1 MKNTTLRSPT
11 LARFAPAL
19 AAAALVLAAP
29 LAWAQ
34 AAAKNAVE
42 SVTFSSIQGG
52 KILVKVGLKEALGA
66 APQGFAVSNPPRI
79 AIDLPET
86 VNGTGR
92 NQIEAG
98 EGDLR
103 SISLVQTANRTRLVM
118 NLTRT
123 LPYTQAIDGNQLVV
137 TIDGSQAA
145 PGATASATTAAAP
158 AVFAEATPATSGV
171 RYNVRDVDFRRGNA
185 GEGRVIVDL
194 SSPNMGIDIRTQG
207 RQLVVDFINAS
218 VPRNLVRRMD
228 VGDFGTPV
236 RFVDTFEQ
244 GGNGRL
250 VIEPRGLWEYSAYQ
264 TDTQFIVEVK
274 PVKEDPNK
282 LVQSSTPGY
291 AGEKLS
297 LNFQNVEVRAVLQ
310 VIADFTGLNIITSD
324 TVGGNL
330 TLRLKDVPWDQAL
343 DIILQA
349 KGLSKRKNGNVV
361 LIAPTDELAAKEK
374 LALEAQA
381 AVGDLEPVRT
391 ESFALSYAKAEDLKK
406 LLTDK
411 DQRILSKRGSAST
424 DERTNTLF
432 IQDSGARLEEARRLV
447 QQLDVPVRQVLIEA
461 RIVIADD
468 KWGRQ
473 LGARFGT
480 QSAFHTDNY
489 NVGMSGSLT
498 DTTTGSLAQNP
509 QSRGSASLA
518 LPYGQ
523 GGGTM
528 GYATETG
535 LTGLIPIGAQPQ
547 QLNVNLPVTGAAGQ
561 LALSI
566 LNLGSG
572 NLVNVELSALEA
584 DNRGKVVSSPRVITA
599 DKKKAVI
606 SQGTEIPYLT
616 ATASGATAVV
626 FKPAVL
632 ELSVTPRITPDD
644 RIIMDL
650 DVKKDSVG
658 QLVPSSAGT
667 IPSIDTKK
675 VSTQVL
681 VDNGDTIVLGGIF
694 EQTTRTTVTKVPFL
708 GDIPVVGNLFK
719 TTQKQDDKTEL
730 LIFVTPKIVKD
741 SLSVR

>member
-1 MKNTTLRSPT
+1 VITTLRIPT
-11 LARFAPAL
+11 IGRIGTAL
-19 AAAALVLAAP
+19 AALVLALVAP
-29 LAWAQ
+29 AAWAQ
-34 AAAKNAVE
+34 GAANAVE
-42 SVTFSSIQGG
+42 SINFSQVQGG
-52 KILVKVGLKEALGA
+52 KIVVKVGMREALA
-66 APQGFAVSNPPRI
+66 ATPQGFAVTNPPRI
-79 AIDLPET
+79 AIDLPNT
-86 VNGTGR
+86 VNALNR

-103 SISLVQTANRTRLVM
+103 SVSIVQTANRTRLVM
-118 NLTRT
+118 NLTRNLT
-123 LPYTQAIDGNQLVV
+123 YTQAVDGKTLLV
-137 TIDGSQAA
+137 TIDASQV
-145 PGATASATTAAAP
+145 PVSGATVATTP
-158 AVFAEATPATSGV
+158 SPGGAVFAEAPAGTST
-171 RYNVRDVDFRRGNA
+171 RYNLRDVDFRRGANS
-185 GEGRVIVDL
+185 EGRVVVDL
-194 SSPNMGIDIRTQG
+194 SSASIGIDIRQQG
-207 RQLVVDFINAS
+207 RQLVLDFINTN
-218 VPRNLVRRMD
+218 VPRNLVRRLD

-244 GGNGRL
+244 SGNARM

-274 PVKEDPNK
+274 PVKEDPNR
-282 LVQSSTPGY
+282 LVQSATPGY

-381 AVGDLEPVRT
+381 AVSDLEPVRT
-391 ESFALSYAKAEDLKK
+391 ESFALSYAKADDLKK

-411 DQRILSKRGSAST
+411 DNKVLSKRGSATT

-432 IQDSGARLEEARRLV
+432 VQDTGGRLEEARRLV

-473 LGARFGT
+473 LGVRFGT
-480 QSAFHTDNY
+480 QSAFNNNNY
-489 NVGMSGSLT
+489 NFGVSGT
-498 DTTTGSLAQNP
+498 GVDTISPLANNAVSRGANSLAF
-509 QSRGSASLA
+509 
-518 LPYGQ
+518 
-523 GGGTM
+523 GGVP
-528 GYATETG
+528 A
-535 LTGLIPIGAQPQ
+535 GAQPE
-547 QLNVNLPVTGAAGQ
+547 QLNVNLPVAGAAGS

-572 NLVNVELSALEA
+572 NLVNIELSALEA

-599 DKKKAVI
+599 DKRRAVI
-606 SQGTEIPYLT
+606 SQGTEIPYTT
-616 ATASGATAVV
+616 AAASGATTVS
-626 FKPAVL
+626 FRPAVL
-632 ELSVTPRITPDD
+632 ELAVTPRITPDD

-650 DVKKDSVG
+650 EVKKDSLG
-658 QLVPSSAGT
+658 QLINSTAGPVPT
-667 IPSIDTKK
+667 IDTKR
-675 VSTQVL
+675 VTTQVL

-694 EQTTRTTVTKVPFL
+694 EQTTRTTVDKVPFL
-708 GDIPVVGNLFK
+708 GDLPIVGNMFK
-719 TTQKQDDKTEL
+719 RTIRQDDKTEL

-741 SLSVR
+741 TLTVR

>member
-1 MKNTTLRSPT
+1 VITAFRIPT
-11 LARFAPAL
+11 RGIACAL
-19 AAAALVLAAP
+19 AAVAFALTGP

-34 AAAKNAVE
+34 GAAKNAVE
-42 SVTFSSIQGG
+42 SVTFSAVQGG
-52 KILVKVGLKEALGA
+52 KILVRVALKEPLA
-66 APQGFAVSNPPRI
+66 APPQGFAVTNPPRI
-79 AIDLPET
+79 AIDLPDT
-86 VNGTGR
+86 VNATGR
-92 NQIEAG
+92 SQIEAG

-103 SISLVQTANRTRLVM
+103 SVSLVQTANRTRLVM
-118 NLTRT
+118 NLSRN
-123 LPYTQAIDGNQLVV
+123 LAYTQAVQGKELVV
-137 TIDGSQAA
+137 TIDAGQAPVSA
-145 PGATASATTAAAP
+145 GTVPTSPTTAS
-158 AVFAEATPATSGV
+158 AVFAETTPGQA
-171 RYNVRDVDFRRGNA
+171 RYNLRDVDFRRGNT
-185 GEGRVIVDL
+185 GEGRIVVDL
-194 SSPNMGIDIRTQG
+194 SSPNVGIDIRQQG
-207 RQLVVDFINAS
+207 RQVLVDFLNTD
-218 VPRNLVRRMD
+218 VPRSLVRRLD
-228 VGDFGTPV
+228 VADFGTPV

-244 GGNGRL
+244 SGNARM
-250 VIEPRGLWEYSAYQ
+250 VVDPRGLWEYSAYQ
-264 TDTQFIVEVK
+264 TDTQFILEVK
-274 PVKEDPNK
+274 PVREDPNR

-374 LALEAQA
+374 LALEASA
-381 AVGDLEPVRT
+381 AITDLEPVRT
-391 ESFALSYAKAEDLKK
+391 ESFALSYAKAEDLQK
-406 LLTDK
+406 LLSSK
-411 DQRILSKRGSAST
+411 DQKILSKRGSASI

-432 IQDSGARLEEARRLV
+432 VQDTGGRLDEARRLV

-480 QSAFHTDNY
+480 QTAFNSSNY
-489 NVGMSGSLT
+489 NFGVSGSPFDTVTPLT
-498 DTTTGSLAQNP
+498 NNP
-509 QSRGSASLA
+509 VSRGSASLTGA
-518 LPYGQ
+518 LPPGNVPT
-523 GGGTM
+523 GS
-528 GYATETG
+528 GYVASFPT
-535 LTGLIPIGAQPQ
+535 GAQPEQ
-547 QLNVNLPVTGAAGQ
+547 MNVNLPVVGAAGS

-572 NLVNVELSALEA
+572 NLVNIELSALEA

-616 ATASGATAVV
+616 ASASGATTVA
-626 FKPAVL
+626 FRPAVL
-632 ELSVTPRITPDD
+632 ELAVTPRITPDD

-650 DVKKDSVG
+650 EVKKDSLG
-658 QLVPSSAGT
+658 QLINSSAGPVPT
-667 IPSIDTKK
+667 IDTKR
-675 VSTQVL
+675 VATQVL

-694 EQTTRTTVTKVPFL
+694 EQTVRTTVDKVPVI
-708 GDIPVVGNLFK
+708 GDIPIVGNLFK
-719 TTQKQDDKTEL
+719 RTVKQDDKTEL

-741 SLSVR
+741 ALTIR

>member
-1 MKNTTLRSPT
+1 M
-11 LARFAPAL
+11 
-19 AAAALVLAAP
+19 
-29 LAWAQ
+29 
-34 AAAKNAVE
+34 
-42 SVTFSSIQGG
+42 
-52 KILVKVGLKEALGA
+52 
-66 APQGFAVSNPPRI
+66 
-79 AIDLPET
+79 
-86 VNGTGR
+86 
-92 NQIEAG
+92 
-98 EGDLR
+98 
-103 SISLVQTANRTRLVM
+103 
-118 NLTRT
+118 
-123 LPYTQAIDGNQLVV
+123 
-137 TIDGSQAA
+137 
-145 PGATASATTAAAP
+145 
-158 AVFAEATPATSGV
+158 
-171 RYNVRDVDFRRGNA
+171 
-185 GEGRVIVDL
+185 
-194 SSPNMGIDIRTQG
+194 
-207 RQLVVDFINAS
+207 
-218 VPRNLVRRMD
+218 PRNLIRRLD

-244 GGNGRL
+244 GGNARI
-250 VIEPRGLWEYSAYQ
+250 VVEPRGIWEYSAYQ

-282 LVQSSTPGY
+282 LIQGSAPGY
-291 AGEKLS
+291 SGEKLS

-374 LALEAQA
+374 LQLEAQA
-381 AVGDLEPVRT
+381 AVSDLEPVRT
-391 ESFALSYAKAEDLKK
+391 ESFALSDAKAEDLKK
-406 LLTDK
+406 LLSDK
-411 DQRILSKRGSAST
+411 DQKILSKRGSAT
-424 DERTNTLF
+424 IDERTNTLF
-432 IQDSGARLEEARRLV
+432 VQDAGGRLEEARRLI

-480 QSAFHTDNY
+480 QSAFNTRNY
-489 NVGMSGSLT
+489 NLGVSGTAADTITPVGG
-498 DTTTGSLAQNP
+498 NP
-509 QSRGSASLA
+509 ASRGSASLVF
-518 LPYGQ
+518 P
-523 GGGTM
+523 GGTPQ
-528 GYATETG
+528 GAFNTVQNIG
-535 LTGLIPIGAQPQ
+535 LVPIGAQPE
-547 QLNVNLPVTGAAGQ
+547 QLNVNLPVVGAAGS

-572 NLVNVELSALEA
+572 NLVNVEISALEA

-616 ATASGATAVV
+616 ASASGATTIS

-632 ELSVTPRITPDD
+632 ELAVTPRITPDD
-644 RIIMDL
+644 RIVMDL
-650 DVKKDSVG
+650 EVKKDAVG
-658 QLVPSSAGT
+658 QIFAGVPSV
-667 IPSIDTKK
+667 DTKR

-694 EQTTRTTVTKVPFL
+694 EQTTRTTVDKVPLL
-708 GDIPVVGNLFK
+708 GDLPLVGYLFK
-719 TTQKQDDKTEL
+719 RTAKQDDKTEL

-741 SLSVR
+741 TLTVR

>member
-1 MKNTTLRSPT
+1 MITTLRIPT
-11 LARFAPAL
+11 PNIG
-19 AAAALVLAAP
+19 AAFAALVLVLASP

-34 AAAKNAVE
+34 GAKNAVE
-42 SVTFSSIQGG
+42 SINFSTVQGG
-52 KILVKVGLKEALGA
+52 KIQVKVGLKEPLAS
-66 APQGFAVSNPPRI
+66 APQGFAVTTPPRI
-79 AIDLPET
+79 AIDLPDT
-86 VNGTGR
+86 VNATGR
-92 NQIEAG
+92 TQIEAG

-103 SISLVQTANRTRLVM
+103 SVSLVQTASRTRLVM
-118 NLTRT
+118 NLTRNLT
-123 LPYTQAIDGNQLVV
+123 YTQAMDGRTLLV
-137 TIDGSQAA
+137 TIDASQAPA
-145 PGATASATTAAAP
+145 SSAAVATAPSATP
-158 AVFAEATPATSGV
+158 AVFAEAAPGSGQ
-171 RYNVRDVDFRRGNA
+171 RFNLRDVDFRRGNA
-185 GEGRVIVDL
+185 GEGRVVVDL
-194 SSPNMGIDIRTQG
+194 SSPNIGIDIRMQG
-207 RQLVVDFINAS
+207 RQLLVDYLNTN
-218 VPRNLVRRMD
+218 VPRNLVRRLD

-244 GGNGRL
+244 GSNARM
-250 VIEPRGLWEYSAYQ
+250 VIEPRGIWEYSAYQ
-264 TDTQFIVEVK
+264 TDTQFIIEVK
-274 PVKEDPNK
+274 PVKEDPNR
-282 LVQSSTPGY
+282 LVQSATPGY

-381 AVGDLEPVRT
+381 AVSDLEPVRT
-391 ESFALSYAKAEDLKK
+391 ESFPLSYAKAEDIRK
-406 LLTDK
+406 LLSDK
-411 DQRILSKRGSAST
+411 DQRILSKRGSASI
-424 DERTNTLF
+424 DERTNTVF
-432 IQDSGARLEEARRLV
+432 VQDSGGRLEEVRRLIT
-447 QQLDVPVRQVLIEA
+447 QLDVPVRQVLIEA

-480 QSAFHTDNY
+480 QSAFSSN
-489 NVGMSGSLT
+489 NSNFGVSGSAV
-498 DTTTGSLAQNP
+498 DTVSPLPNNP
-509 QSRGSASLA
+509 VSRGSSSLTYNQGQPGA
-518 LPYGQ
+518 IFFPTNQSAAIGTLPV
-523 GGGTM
+523 
-528 GYATETG
+528 
-535 LTGLIPIGAQPQ
+535 GAQPE
-547 QLNVNLPVTGAAGQ
+547 QLNVNLPVIGAAGQ

-572 NLVNVELSALEA
+572 NLVNVEISALEA

-616 ATASGATAVV
+616 ASASGATTIS

-632 ELSVTPRITPDD
+632 ELAVTPRITPDD

-650 DVKKDSVG
+650 EVKKDSVG
-658 QLVPSSAGT
+658 QIFSG

-675 VSTQVL
+675 VNTQVL

-694 EQTTRTTVTKVPFL
+694 EQTTRTTVDKVPFL
-708 GDIPVVGNLFK
+708 GDMPFIGAMFRRTV
-719 TTQKQDDKTEL
+719 KQDDKTEL

-741 SLSVR
+741 ALTIR

>member
-1 MKNTTLRSPT
+1 MTSNSFRIRTSG
-11 LARFAPAL
+11 AL
-19 AAAALVLAAP
+19 SAALTALVLAFAAP
-29 LAWAQ
+29 IAWAQ
-34 AAAKNAVE
+34 GAAKNEVE
-42 SVTFSSIQGG
+42 SISFSSIQGG
-52 KILVKVGLKEALGA
+52 KILVKVGMKEPLSAL
-66 APQGFAVSNPPRI
+66 PQSFAVTNPARI
-79 AIDLPET
+79 AIDLPDT
-86 VNGTGR
+86 TSGLAKTQV
-92 NQIEAG
+92 EAG
-98 EGDLR
+98 EGDLK
-103 SISLVQTANRTRLVM
+103 SVSVVQTANRTRLVM
-118 NLTRT
+118 NLARSLT
-123 LPYTQAIDGNQLVV
+123 YTAALDGKLLVV
-137 TIDGSQAA
+137 TIDGSQVPVSSAAPAASSVAGSAATVFAEAA
-145 PGATASATTAAAP
+145 PGA
-158 AVFAEATPATSGV
+158 V
-171 RYNVRDVDFRRGNA
+171 RQNIRDVDFRRGNA

-194 SSPNMGIDIRTQG
+194 SSANTGIDIRQQG
-207 RQLVVDFINAS
+207 RSILIDFINSS
-218 VPRNLVRRMD
+218 VPKNLVRRLD

-236 RFVDTFEQ
+236 RYVDTFEQ
-244 GGNGRL
+244 GGNARM
-250 VIEPRGLWEYSAYQ
+250 VIEPRGIWEYSAYQ
-264 TDTQFIVEVK
+264 TDTQFILEVK

-343 DIILQA
+343 DIILQS

-374 LALEAQA
+374 LALEANAQIS
-381 AVGDLEPVRT
+381 DLEPVRT

-406 LLTDK
+406 LLSDK
-411 DQRILSKRGSAST
+411 DQKILSKRGSASV

-432 IQDSGARLEEARRLV
+432 VQDSGARLEEARRLI
-447 QQLDVPVRQVLIEA
+447 QQLDVPVRQVMIEA

-480 QSAFHTDNY
+480 QSAFGAGNRNY
-489 NVGMSGSLT
+489 GVSGNLV
-498 DTTTGSLAQNP
+498 DTVQPLSNNP
-509 QSRGSASLA
+509 LSRGSASLTS
-518 LPYGQ
+518 P
-523 GGGTM
+523 GGTQTFDR
-528 GYATETG
+528 GPQGNIPTG
-535 LTGLIPIGAQPQ
+535 SQPE
-547 QLNVNLPVTGAAGQ
+547 QLNVNLPVAGAAGS

-572 NLVNVELSALEA
+572 NLVNIELSALEA

-606 SQGTEIPYLT
+606 SQGTEIPYQT
-616 ATASGATAVV
+616 AAASGATTIA

-632 ELSVTPRITPDD
+632 ELAVTPRITPDD

-650 DVKKDSVG
+650 EVRKDSVG
-658 QLVPSSAGT
+658 QIFAN

-675 VSTQVL
+675 VTTQVL
-681 VDNGDTIVLGGIF
+681 CDNGDTIVLGGIF
-694 EQTTRTTVTKVPFL
+694 EQTTRTTVEKVPLL
-708 GDIPVVGNLFK
+708 GDVPVIGNLFK
-719 TTQKQDDKTEL
+719 RTVKQDDKTEL

-741 SLSVR
+741 SLTVR

>member
-1 MKNTTLRSPT
+1 
-11 LARFAPAL
+11 
-19 AAAALVLAAP
+19 
-29 LAWAQ
+29 
-34 AAAKNAVE
+34 
-42 SVTFSSIQGG
+42 
-52 KILVKVGLKEALGA
+52 
-66 APQGFAVSNPPRI
+66 
-79 AIDLPET
+79 
-86 VNGTGR
+86 
-92 NQIEAG
+92 
-98 EGDLR
+98 
-103 SISLVQTANRTRLVM
+103 
-118 NLTRT
+118 
-123 LPYTQAIDGNQLVV
+123 VV
-137 TIDGSQAA
+137 
-145 PGATASATTAAAP
+145 
-158 AVFAEATPATSGV
+158 
-171 RYNVRDVDFRRGNA
+171 
-185 GEGRVIVDL
+185 VDL
-194 SSPNMGIDIRTQG
+194 SSANIGIDIRQQG
-207 RQLVVDFINAS
+207 RQLVLDFINTN
-218 VPRNLVRRMD
+218 VPRNLVRRLD

-244 GGNGRL
+244 GGNARM

-274 PVKEDPNK
+274 PVKEDPNR
-282 LVQSSTPGY
+282 LVQSATPGY

-381 AVGDLEPVRT
+381 SVSDLEPVRT
-391 ESFALSYAKAEDLKK
+391 ESFALSYAKAADIQT
-406 LLTDK
+406 LLTSK
-411 DQRILSKRGSAST
+411 DQRILSKRGAASV
-424 DERTNTLF
+424 DERTNTIF
-432 IQDSGARLEEARRLV
+432 VQDTGGRLEEARRLIL
-447 QQLDVPVRQVLIEA
+447 QLDVPVRQVLIEA

-473 LGARFGT
+473 LGVRFGT
-480 QSAFHTDNY
+480 QSAFNTNNY
-489 NVGMSGSLT
+489 NFGVSGSAL
-498 DTTTGSLAQNP
+498 DTVAPLSNNP
-509 QSRGSASLA
+509 ISRGSSSLTS
-518 LPYGQ
+518 PF
-523 GGGTM
+523 GGGV
-528 GYATETG
+528 GAG
-535 LTGLIPIGAQPQ
+535 NLPIGAQPE
-547 QLNVNLPVTGAAGQ
+547 QLNVNLPVAGAAGQ

-572 NLVNVELSALEA
+572 NLVNIELSALEA

-599 DKKKAVI
+599 DKKRAVI

-616 ATASGATAVV
+616 AAASGATTVS
-626 FKPAVL
+626 FKAATL
-632 ELSVTPRITPDD
+632 ELAVTPRITPDD

-650 DVKKDSVG
+650 EVKKDSVG
-658 QLVPSSAGT
+658 ALIPSGNAGGT

-694 EQTTRTTVTKVPFL
+694 EQTTRTTVDKVPFL
-708 GDIPVVGNLFK
+708 GDLPLVGYMFK
-719 TTQKQDDKTEL
+719 RTVKQDDKTEL

-741 SLSVR
+741 TLTVR

>member
-1 MKNTTLRSPT
+1 MTSNFFRIRTSGALSAALT
-11 LARFAPAL
+11 AL
-19 AAAALVLAAP
+19 AFALAAP

-34 AAAKNAVE
+34 GAAKNAVE
-42 SVTFSSIQGG
+42 SISFSSIQGG
-52 KILVKVGLKEALGA
+52 KILVKVGMKEPLAAL
-66 APQGFAVSNPPRI
+66 PQSFAVTNPARI
-79 AIDLPET
+79 AIDLPDAT
-86 VNGTGR
+86 SALGKT
-92 NQIEAG
+92 QIEAG
-98 EGDLR
+98 EGDLK
-103 SISLVQTANRTRLVM
+103 SVSVVQTANRTRLVM
-118 NLTRT
+118 NLTRSLTYTAT
-123 LPYTQAIDGNQLVV
+123 LDGKLLVV
-137 TIDGSQAA
+137 TIDGSQLPASSA
-145 PGATASATTAAAP
+145 PPTAAGAVST
-158 AVFAEATPATSGV
+158 AATVFAEATPGAV
-171 RYNVRDVDFRRGNA
+171 RQNIRDVDFRRGNA

-194 SSPNMGIDIRTQG
+194 SSANTGIDIRQQG
-207 RQLVVDFINAS
+207 RSILIDFINSS
-218 VPRNLVRRMD
+218 VPKNLVRRLD

-236 RFVDTFEQ
+236 RYVDTFEQ
-244 GGNGRL
+244 GGNARM
-250 VIEPRGLWEYSAYQ
+250 VIEPRGIWEYSAYQ
-264 TDTQFIVEVK
+264 TDTQFILEVK

-343 DIILQA
+343 DIILQS

-374 LALEAQA
+374 LALEANAQIS
-381 AVGDLEPVRT
+381 DLEPVRT

-406 LLTDK
+406 LLSDK
-411 DQRILSKRGSAST
+411 DQKILSKRGSASV

-432 IQDSGARLEEARRLV
+432 VQDSSARLEEARRLI
-447 QQLDVPVRQVLIEA
+447 QQLDVPVRQVMIEA

-480 QSAFHTDNY
+480 QSAFGSGNRNY
-489 NVGMSGSLT
+489 GVSGNLV
-498 DTTTGSLAQNP
+498 DTVQPLSNNP
-509 QSRGSASLA
+509 LSRGSASLTN
-518 LPYGQ
+518 P
-523 GGGTM
+523 GGTQTFDR
-528 GYATETG
+528 GPQGT
-535 LTGLIPIGAQPQ
+535 IPAGSQPE
-547 QLNVNLPVTGAAGQ
+547 QLNVNLPVVGAAGS

-572 NLVNVELSALEA
+572 NLVNIELSALEA

-606 SQGTEIPYLT
+606 SQGTEIPYQT
-616 ATASGATAVV
+616 AAASGATTIA

-650 DVKKDSVG
+650 EVKKDSVG
-658 QLVPSSAGT
+658 QIFAN

-675 VSTQVL
+675 VTTQVL
-681 VDNGDTIVLGGIF
+681 CDNGDTIVLGGIF
-694 EQTTRTTVTKVPFL
+694 EQTTRTTVEKVPLL

-719 TTQKQDDKTEL
+719 RTIKQDDKTEL

-741 SLSVR
+741 TLTVR

>member
-1 MKNTTLRSPT
+1 VTTTLRIPSPGR
-11 LARFAPAL
+11 LGAVFAAF
-19 AAAALVLAAP
+19 ALVLAAP

-34 AAAKNAVE
+34 AGAKNTVE
-42 SVTFSSIQGG
+42 SIDFSSVQGG
-52 KILVKVGLKEALGA
+52 KIIVKIGLKEPLA
-66 APQGFAVSNPPRI
+66 ATPQGFAVTNPPRI
-79 AIDLPET
+79 AIDLPDT
-86 VNGTGR
+86 VNGLNR

-103 SISLVQTANRTRLVM
+103 SVSVVQTANRTRLVM

-123 LPYTQAIDGNQLVV
+123 LTYTQSVEGRQLIV
-137 TIDGSQAA
+137 TIDGSQA
-145 PGATASATTAAAP
+145 PLGGGAAAITP
-158 AVFAEATPATSGV
+158 AAGPTVFAEAPAGNNV
-171 RYNVRDVDFRRGNA
+171 RFNIRDVDFRRGNT
-185 GEGRVIVDL
+185 GEGRVVLDL
-194 SSPNMGIDIRTQG
+194 SSPNVGIDIRMQG
-207 RQLVVDFINAS
+207 RQLLVDFINTN
-218 VPRNLVRRMD
+218 VPRSLVRRLD

-244 GGNGRL
+244 GGNARM
-250 VIEPRGLWEYSAYQ
+250 VIEPRGQWEYSAYQ
-264 TDTQFIVEVK
+264 TDTQFIIEVK

-381 AVGDLEPVRT
+381 AVSDLEPVRT

-406 LLTDK
+406 LLSDK
-411 DQRILSKRGSAST
+411 DQKILSKRGSAT
-424 DERTNTLF
+424 VDERTNTLF
-432 IQDSGARLEEARRLV
+432 VQDTGGRLEEARRLIL
-447 QQLDVPVRQVLIEA
+447 QLDIPVRQVLIEA

-480 QSAFHTDNY
+480 QSAFNSNNY
-489 NVGMSGSLT
+489 NFGVSGSNL
-498 DTTTGSLAQNP
+498 DTTATIANNP
-509 QSRGSASLA
+509 NSRGSASLV
-518 LPYGQ
+518 YGGA
-523 GGGTM
+523 GGINPF
-528 GYATETG
+528 TG
-535 LTGLIPIGAQPQ
+535 LGTNPIGAIPE
-547 QLNVNLPVTGAAGQ
+547 QLNVNLPVVGAAGQ
-561 LALSI
+561 IALSI

-599 DKKKAVI
+599 DKRRAVI
-606 SQGTEIPYLT
+606 SQGTEIPYET
-616 ATASGATAVV
+616 SAASGGTVIS

-632 ELSVTPRITPDD
+632 ELAVTPRITPDD

-650 DVKKDSVG
+650 EVKKDSVG
-658 QLVPSSAGT
+658 VIFKN
-667 IPSIDTKK
+667 IPSVDTKR
-675 VSTQVL
+675 VTTQVL

-694 EQTTRTTVTKVPFL
+694 EQTTRTTVDKVPFL
-708 GDIPVVGNLFK
+708 GDIPVVGLLFK
-719 TTQKQDDKTEL
+719 RTIKQDDKTEL

-741 SLSVR
+741 ALTVR

>member
-1 MKNTTLRSPT
+1 
-11 LARFAPAL
+11 
-19 AAAALVLAAP
+19 
-29 LAWAQ
+29 
-34 AAAKNAVE
+34 
-42 SVTFSSIQGG
+42 
-52 KILVKVGLKEALGA
+52 
-66 APQGFAVSNPPRI
+66 
-79 AIDLPET
+79 
-86 VNGTGR
+86 
-92 NQIEAG
+92 
-98 EGDLR
+98 
-103 SISLVQTANRTRLVM
+103 
-118 NLTRT
+118 
-123 LPYTQAIDGNQLVV
+123 
-137 TIDGSQAA
+137 
-145 PGATASATTAAAP
+145 
-158 AVFAEATPATSGV
+158 
-171 RYNVRDVDFRRGNA
+171 
-185 GEGRVIVDL
+185 VDL
-194 SSPNMGIDIRTQG
+194 SSANIGIDIRQQG
-207 RQLVVDFINAS
+207 RQLVLDFINTN
-218 VPRNLVRRMD
+218 VPRNLVRRLD

-244 GGNGRL
+244 GGNARM

-274 PVKEDPNK
+274 PVKEDPNR
-282 LVQSSTPGY
+282 LVQSATPGY

-381 AVGDLEPVRT
+381 SVSDLEPVRT
-391 ESFALSYAKAEDLKK
+391 ESFALSYAKAADIQT
-406 LLTDK
+406 LLTSK
-411 DQRILSKRGSAST
+411 DQRILSKRGAASV
-424 DERTNTLF
+424 DERTNTIF
-432 IQDSGARLEEARRLV
+432 VQDTGGRLEEARRLIL
-447 QQLDVPVRQVLIEA
+447 QLDVPVRQVLIEA

-473 LGARFGT
+473 LGVRFGT
-480 QSAFHTDNY
+480 QSAFNTNNY
-489 NVGMSGSLT
+489 NFGVSGSAL
-498 DTTTGSLAQNP
+498 DTVAPLSNNP
-509 QSRGSASLA
+509 ISRGSSSLTS
-518 LPYGQ
+518 PF
-523 GGGTM
+523 GGGV
-528 GYATETG
+528 GAG
-535 LTGLIPIGAQPQ
+535 NLPIGAQPE
-547 QLNVNLPVTGAAGQ
+547 QLNVNLPVAGAAGQ

-572 NLVNVELSALEA
+572 NLVNIELSALEA

-599 DKKKAVI
+599 DKKRAVI

-616 ATASGATAVV
+616 AAASGATTVS
-626 FKPAVL
+626 FKAATL
-632 ELSVTPRITPDD
+632 ELAVTPRITPDD

-650 DVKKDSVG
+650 EVKKDSVG
-658 QLVPSSAGT
+658 ALIPSGNAGGT

-694 EQTTRTTVTKVPFL
+694 EQTTRTTVDKVPFL
-708 GDIPVVGNLFK
+708 GDLPLVGYMFK
-719 TTQKQDDKTEL
+719 RTVKQDDKTEL

-741 SLSVR
+741 TLTVR

>member
-1 MKNTTLRSPT
+1 MTTTFRMPLRGVAST
-11 LARFAPAL
+11 LAAFAL
-19 AAAALVLAAP
+19 ALAAP

-34 AAAKNAVE
+34 GAAKNAVE
-42 SVTFSSIQGG
+42 SVTFSAIQGG
-52 KILVKVGLKEALGA
+52 KILVRVGLKEPLA
-66 APQGFAVSNPPRI
+66 APPQGFAVTNPPRI
-79 AIDLPET
+79 AIDLPDT
-86 VNGTGR
+86 ANATGR
-92 NQIEAG
+92 SQIEAG

-103 SISLVQTANRTRLVM
+103 SVSIVQTASRTRLVLNLSR
-118 NLTRT
+118 NLT
-123 LPYTQAIDGNQLVV
+123 YTQALQGKELVV
-137 TIDGSQAA
+137 TIDASQLPASATPLATA
-145 PGATASATTAAAP
+145 PGAARAT
-158 AVFAEATPATSGV
+158 FAEPPAGQTE
-171 RYNVRDVDFRRGNA
+171 RYGLRDVDFRRGNT
-185 GEGRVIVDL
+185 GEGRVVVDL
-194 SSPNMGIDIRTQG
+194 SSANVGIDIRQQG
-207 RQLVVDFINAS
+207 RQVVVDFLNTD
-218 VPRNLVRRMD
+218 VPRNLVRRLD
-228 VGDFGTPV
+228 VADFATPV
-236 RFVDTFEQ
+236 RFIDTFEQ
-244 GGNGRL
+244 GGNARM

-264 TDTQFIVEVK
+264 TDTQFILEVK
-274 PVKEDPNK
+274 PVKEDPNR
-282 LVQSSTPGY
+282 LVQSSSPGY

-381 AVGDLEPVRT
+381 AVSDLEPVRT
-391 ESFALSYAKAEDLKK
+391 ESYALSYAKAEDLRKMF
-406 LLTDK
+406 TDK
-411 DQRILSKRGSAST
+411 DQRILSKRGTAT
-424 DERTNTLF
+424 IDERTNTLF
-432 IQDSGARLEEARRLV
+432 VQDTGGRLEEARRLI

-468 KWGRQ
+468 KWGHQ
-473 LGARFGT
+473 LGVRFGT
-480 QSAFHTDNY
+480 QSAFSTSNY
-489 NVGMSGSLT
+489 NFGVSGT
-498 DTTTGSLAQNP
+498 AVDTVVPLSNNP
-509 QSRGSASLA
+509 VSRGSASLVY
-518 LPYGQ
+518 PGM
-523 GGGTM
+523 GVGTPTFAP
-528 GYATETG
+528 GTNVTG
-535 LTGLIPIGAQPQ
+535 LVPIGGQPEQ
-547 QLNVNLPVTGAAGQ
+547 MNVNLPVAGAAGS

-616 ATASGATAVV
+616 ASASGATTVT
-626 FKPAVL
+626 FRPAVL

-650 DVKKDSVG
+650 EVKKDSLG
-658 QLVPSSAGT
+658 QLINSAAGLVPT
-667 IPSIDTKK
+667 IDTKR
-675 VSTQVL
+675 VTTQVL

-694 EQTTRTTVTKVPFL
+694 EQTVRTTIDKVPVL
-708 GDIPVVGNLFK
+708 GDMPFVGNLFK
-719 TTQKQDDKTEL
+719 RTVKQDDKTEL

-741 SLSVR
+741 TLTVR